1 MFEGRGSHYSAPLF
15 PPRSR
20 GRGRGRGGAYPL
32 PQINSGWGL
41 HFQPPRLLGEDE
53 GLSSSAK
60 RRLRRDR
67 QDAWWA
73 ASHPPHSRQQPH
85 AAPAPIYAIA
95 PASHGP
101 GYGRIPPQ
109 PAFPITVAGFQRSS
123 IAPRPPPMN
132 TWARV
137 AALSQPQLQPR
148 QITHR
153 LDPDSTPLRVPSDD
167 TGWASSRVPTP
178 SANWN
183 IPANAQLRSPRSSSD
198 SEITALEGCWR
209 LPDYSPPALDTW
221 DYPTPFSTR
230 PASTDVLESY
240 VDLNQAPDPT
250 NLVANALRASLLLTT
265 FASLVPPPIDAV
277 TPSQQILLTN
287 ALNAFL
293 AITRQLR
300 ICADEPLDPLPVAD
314 DVALRPDSG
323 CVICYSRIADTVLM
337 PCWHLTLC
345 QVCIALSCCWR

>member
-1 MFEGRGSHYSAPLF
+1 M
-15 PPRSR
+15 
-20 GRGRGRGGAYPL
+20 
-32 PQINSGWGL
+32 
-41 HFQPPRLLGEDE
+41 D
-53 GLSSSAK
+53 
-60 RRLRRDR
+60 
-67 QDAWWA
+67 
-73 ASHPPHSRQQPH
+73 
-85 AAPAPIYAIA
+85 
-95 PASHGP
+95 
-101 GYGRIPPQ
+101 
-109 PAFPITVAGFQRSS
+109 
-123 IAPRPPPMN
+123 
-132 TWARV
+132 TWARI
-137 AALSQPQLQPR
+137 AALQQPQLQPR

-153 LDPDSTPLRVPSDD
+153 PDLVPAPPRVPSAE

-183 IPANAQLRSPRSSSD
+183 IPANARPRGPRSSSD
-198 SEITALEGCWR
+198 SAITALEGCWR

-221 DYPTPFSTR
+221 DYPTPSPTR
-230 PASTDVLESY
+230 TASTDVPESY
-240 VDLNQAPDPT
+240 VALTQAPDPT

-287 ALNAFL
+287 ALDAFL

-323 CVICYSRIADTVLM
+323 CIICYSRIADTVLM

-345 QVCIALSCCWR
+345 EVCISLSCCWR